1 MLLLQRVILFA
12 GLITTVLGA
21 WDALYSPSSPYAYIR
36 LQTNE
41 IVPIYIAA
49 DENVSIEDQQAID
62 TVIDPPTSGNYSLA
76 LANSELFA
84 LYPGD
89 GDKLRISQLNSTSK
103 GWNSIS
109 YNTTLKSNIEYYEGS
124 TIMASNDVGED
135 YQSVYIYG
143 GVYNGSVTDRLLE
156 FNPNTK
162 RLNEIVS
169 SVSPTSF
176 YGAGSSVMDSEG
188 TSNIV
193 IGGKADN
200 GWVSMFQVA
209 IWEYRA
215 WTFKAVSDS
224 SFSVNS
230 RVNPLV
236 LPVFDN
242 NTVDSFLVI
251 GGELG
256 DDFASPYVMS
266 LNIANEWKWSNMTSV
281 GEFDIDES
289 LGGVVINNTLVSV
302 SVSNSKKRDE
312 PYMLK
317 LYDVK
322 NFESVD
328 VLNVQSVKDAEA
340 SSTASSDE
348 PEASSS
354 SSSASSVTATSSS
367 SSSASNQGKTTEA
380 DEKEKQKTI
389 GIAVSVSLVSLA
401 IVSLILYII
410 FKKFQ
415 KSPILMDNSSGSDS
429 SSNTAD
435 YFKEISDLDNQS
447 ISSWNFKRDEYE
459 RGKIASTANTA
470 TITFEEDHNNASKP
484 RKSVDQFT
492 FEQLTS
498 SGNAMGKSAVAQPLK
513 KLKNI
518 YKSPSLSL
526 SSNIHQSPPPQLK
539 FKKSHSAFADPED
552 YQDRHELSMSYQTN
566 RSKVSIFSNSGDSD
580 NSSTTDISNISAPE
594 KVKRKSSNYNLFDQ
608 EEEKIDEFLN
618 NRDVQVLVSSKRRS
632 KLRITNPDISN
643 SDNDLDNENNSQRSH
658 SGSNSGS
665 LLSDEL
671 QSYAAVSDG
680 LPLND
685 LSDVGLP
692 DIDNEKEYFDDVL
705 KVFDEELDLR

>member
-1 MLLLQRVILFA
+1 
-12 GLITTVLGA
+12 
-21 WDALYSPSSPYAYIR
+21 
-36 LQTNE
+36 
-41 IVPIYIAA
+41 
-49 DENVSIEDQQAID
+49 
-62 TVIDPPTSGNYSLA
+62 
-76 LANSELFA
+76 
-84 LYPGD
+84 
-89 GDKLRISQLNSTSK
+89 
-103 GWNSIS
+103 
-109 YNTTLKSNIEYYEGS
+109 
-124 TIMASNDVGED
+124 
-135 YQSVYIYG
+135 
-143 GVYNGSVTDRLLE
+143 
-156 FNPNTK
+156 
-162 RLNEIVS
+162 
-169 SVSPTSF
+169 
-176 YGAGSSVMDSEG
+176 
-188 TSNIV
+188 
-193 IGGKADN
+193 
-200 GWVSMFQVA
+200 
-209 IWEYRA
+209 
-215 WTFKAVSDS
+215 
-224 SFSVNS
+224 
-230 RVNPLV
+230 
-236 LPVFDN
+236 
-242 NTVDSFLVI
+242 
-251 GGELG
+251 
-256 DDFASPYVMS
+256 
-266 LNIANEWKWSNMTSV
+266 
-281 GEFDIDES
+281 
-289 LGGVVINNTLVSV
+289 
-302 SVSNSKKRDE
+302 
-312 PYMLK
+312 
-317 LYDVK
+317 
-322 NFESVD
+322 
-328 VLNVQSVKDAEA
+328 
-340 SSTASSDE
+340 
-348 PEASSS
+348 
-354 SSSASSVTATSSS
+354 
-367 SSSASNQGKTTEA
+367 
-380 DEKEKQKTI
+380 
-389 GIAVSVSLVSLA
+389 
-401 IVSLILYII
+401 LYII